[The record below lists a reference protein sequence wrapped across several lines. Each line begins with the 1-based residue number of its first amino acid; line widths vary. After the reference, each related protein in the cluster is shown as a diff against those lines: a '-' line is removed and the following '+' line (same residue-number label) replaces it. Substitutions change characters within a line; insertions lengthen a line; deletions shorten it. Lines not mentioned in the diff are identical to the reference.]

1 MQDEPNWHRA
11 DTDKYESEGE
21 GELYEFGQESLDR
34 IALALGGNT
43 VAPLASSLLPTLLQD
58 ADWKKR
64 HAALICISQIAEGCV
79 KVLVK
84 NVHGLADMCIQVCH
98 ARNLASSVASA
109 AMMCAYVKG
118 SSKEHVGSRLGHELQ
133 LGLATSSAHC
143 KLEPRLQ
150 AYAASRQCT
159 YSHCDH
165 TVPTHAEYPGRLLML
180 LWREV
185 QGLRD
190 QHPKV
195 RWAACQ
201 AVGQM
206 CTDLGPDFQEAEHA
220 RLLPGLMAVMDDFNH
235 PRIQAHS
242 AAAVVNFSENCEQVP
257 CSISTSAH
265 ASAEHVGSLPV
276 TCPQTAAASPR

>member
-1 MQDEPNWHRA
+1 MLLDRCRQVIDDSALPRRWVDSSHSSMQDEPNWHRA

-109 AMMCAYVKG
+109 AVTCAYIKD
-118 SSKEHVGSRLGHELQ
+118 STKEHIGPWLGHELQ
-133 LGLATSSAHC
+133 LVLATHGAYC
-143 KLEPRLQ
+143 KIEPKLR
-150 AYAASRQCT
+150 AYCACQ
-159 YSHCDH
+159 
-165 TVPTHAEYPGRLLML
+165 PML
-180 LWREV
+180 L
-185 QGLRD
+185 
-190 QHPKV
+190 
-195 RWAACQ
+195 
-201 AVGQM
+201 
-206 CTDLGPDFQEAEHA
+206 
-220 RLLPGLMAVMDDFNH
+220 
-235 PRIQAHS
+235 
-242 AAAVVNFSENCEQVP
+242 
-257 CSISTSAH
+257 
-265 ASAEHVGSLPV
+265 
-276 TCPQTAAASPR
+276 